1 MSSTEP
7 VVLPPV
13 NAGGSGGKNK
23 VSLSVDLR
31 LVIIA
36 LLVIIVAMV
45 AFWKPWQSKSGA
57 DARTIS
63 VTGQATVKATP
74 DEFVFSPSYQFKNS
88 DKDTALKALAAK
100 SDVIVSEL
108 KKLGVPEKGIKTN
121 SNGYQTSVDP
131 YAGGASRGNDDTT
144 YVLNV
149 VVTLNDEKLVQKVQD
164 YLVTTTPEGGSVSPY
179 ATFSTTKQK
188 QLEAQARDQATKEA
202 RSKADQSAKNLGFKV
217 GDVKNIDDSG
227 FGGGVMPYAA
237 NSTMGMAEDT
247 KSAPPSLAVQP
258 GENDLNY
265 SVTVVYYIR

>member
-1 MSSTEP
+1 MASEEP
-7 VVLPPV
+7 VVLPST
-13 NAGGSGGKNK
+13 NGGGSGNNK
-23 VSLSVDLR
+23 LSLSVDLR
-31 LVIIA
+31 LVVIA
-36 LLVIIVAMV
+36 LLVIVVVMLV
-45 AFWKPWQSKSGA
+45 LWRPWQAKSGA

-63 VTGQATVKATP
+63 VTGEATVKATP
-74 DEFVFSPSYQFKNS
+74 DEYVFSPSYQFKNA
-88 DKDTALKALAAK
+88 DKAAALKELTAKNDAIVAA
-100 SDVIVSEL
+100 L
-108 KKLGVPEKGIKTN
+108 KKLGVPDSGIKTN
-121 SNGYQTSVDP
+121 SNSYETGITP
-131 YAGGASRGNDDTT
+131 YDGGVSTNTRDSTT
-144 YVLNV
+144 YVLNI
-149 VVTLNDEKLVQKVQD
+149 VVTVGDKQLTQKVQD

-179 ATFSTTKQK
+179 ATFSTAKQK

-265 SVTVVYYIR
+265 SVAVVYYIR